1 MNASFNQYQL
11 DKKYN
16 KFLLK
21 LIAWNI
27 FYTRDNREKADEQAK
42 LALEMMQCLDL
53 QNLEQYHSHF
63 PLIDSTTL
71 IENFSD
77 YQATNK
83 DAFEKKKLAF

>member
-1 MNASFNQYQL
+1 MEYF
-11 DKKYN
+11 
-16 KFLLK
+16 
-21 LIAWNI
+21 

-83 DAFEKKKLAF
+83 DAFEKKKSLLFRRKKVQKYF